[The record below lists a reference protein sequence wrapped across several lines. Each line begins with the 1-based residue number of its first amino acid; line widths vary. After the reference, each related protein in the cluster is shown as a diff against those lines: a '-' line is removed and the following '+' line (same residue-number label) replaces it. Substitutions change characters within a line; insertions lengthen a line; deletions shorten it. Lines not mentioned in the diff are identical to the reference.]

1 MTLPP
6 YLGTVAGSAGAWDD
20 LTASVPTIV
29 AMAQLCANR
38 LVEPPD
44 TIPELG
50 DQAKAILASAQDQ
63 GVIEIKG
70 NNSEFESSKRMIAVY
85 VEIDSNSQLMFRGKT
100 PEITVQFLDAFRE
113 LCSAGIII
121 HHVGGE
127 FSLNTNGYELARGIN
142 RDTVNEILDQAVLV
156 Q

>member
-38 LVEPPD
+38 LVEPPE
-44 TIPELG
+44 TTPELG
-50 DQAKAILASAQDQ
+50 DQAKAILVSAQDQ

-100 PEITVQFLDAFRE
+100 PEITIQFLDAFRE

-127 FSLNTNGYELARGIN
+127 FSLNTNGYALARGIN
-142 RDTVNEILDQAVLV
+142 RDNVKEILDQAVLV